1 MESNKSKLFII
12 SGSTASSKDTTLKEL
27 SNRGIVR
34 TLLSTTTRPIRAT
47 EKQGREYNFISKEE
61 FNEKEFVEKRMYTV
75 ANGDIW
81 CYGLSYEEIYK
92 CYNNFG
98 NYAVILD
105 VQGMRTLKEFINKE
119 KEFINKEFKNDI
131 EVITIMLQAS
141 YYTRLVRY
149 LNRDRLTDDTVKEA
163 IRRINA
169 DMNEIEPFINEY
181 DIVLKTEDDDL
192 ERNIKIIKSLCE

>member
-47 EKQGREYNFISKEE
+47 EKQGREYNFITKEE
-61 FNEKEFVEKRMYTV
+61 FNEKEFIEKRMYKV

-81 CYGLSYEEIYK
+81 YYGLSYEEIYK
-92 CYNNFG
+92 CCNNFG

-105 VQGMRTLKEFINKE
+105 VQGMRVL

-141 YYTRLVRY
+141 YYTRLIRY
-149 LNRDRLTDDTVKEA
+149 LNRDKLTDDTVKEA

-192 ERNIKIIKSLCE
+192 ERNIKIIKSLCD